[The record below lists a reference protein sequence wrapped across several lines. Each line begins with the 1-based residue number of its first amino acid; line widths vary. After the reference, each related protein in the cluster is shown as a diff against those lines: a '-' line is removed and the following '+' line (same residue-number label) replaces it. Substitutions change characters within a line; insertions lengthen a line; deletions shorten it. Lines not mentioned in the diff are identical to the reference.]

1 MEDDR
6 KGLRREKLSEETL
19 LRQKDKA
26 DRRRRSEIAIIYQFY
41 SQVLIHPSVNIM
53 RQKKFLDQ
61 YKNRTNLRS
70 GAHKSIIM

>member
-6 KGLRREKLSEETL
+6 EGLRREKLSEETL

-41 SQVLIHPSVNIM
+41 SQVLVHPSINIM
-53 RQKKFLDQ
+53 RQKKISRPIQKSDEFTIW
-61 YKNRTNLRS
+61 RT
-70 GAHKSIIM
+70 

>member
-53 RQKKFLDQ
+53 RQKNVSRPIQKSDEFTIW
-61 YKNRTNLRS
+61 RT
-70 GAHKSIIM
+70 